1 MERILNFEPKK
12 VFTYF
17 EDLTRIPRGSGNE
30 KEVSDYLVEFAKT
43 NNLEYIQDEYMNVI
57 IKKPATPSYES
68 LPAVILQGHMDMV
81 NEKNND
87 KVHDFDKDPLT
98 LKIVGDDIY
107 ADETTLGADN
117 GIAVAMAMSILA
129 SSDVAHPALEA
140 VFTVEE
146 ETGLVGAL
154 KLDGSKLDGKY
165 LINIDSE
172 EEGELLVSCAGGSRI
187 KLILPVSYTDVDSNR
202 VDLKVSVKGL
212 YGGHSG
218 MDIIK
223 GRGNAN
229 KLIGRILD
237 SMITEGINFELFN
250 VNGGSKMNAIPR
262 EADAVIAVNSS
273 DKAKVEALIS
283 KWNDILKNELRGKDD
298 NVQVVVSE
306 IKQDSTKVFDE
317 NSKLTAIATL
327 MMIPNGIM
335 SMSHAIE
342 NLVESSVNLGVLTTT
357 DSSVSF
363 ECAPRSSVGSLKE
376 AIRNQY
382 KALAYLVG
390 AELVTDSDYPEW
402 QYNPDSKLRTHFE
415 KVYKDMYNKDSKVV
429 AIHAGVECGLFKEKL
444 PELDMISIGPNMA
457 DVHTPNE
464 HVSISSIQRTYSY
477 LLEVLKRFNEIER

>member
-1 MERILNFEPKK
+1 MKRVLNFEPTK
-12 VFTYF
+12 VFSYF

-43 NNLEYIQDEYMNVI
+43 NNLEFIQDEYMNVV
-57 IKKPATPSYES
+57 IKKPATKGYES

-87 KVHDFDKDPLT
+87 KIHDFDKDPLT
-98 LKIVGDDIY
+98 LKIDGDNIY

-117 GIAVAMAMSILA
+117 GIAVAMAMSVLA
-129 SSDVAHPALEA
+129 STDISHPALEA
-140 VFTVEE
+140 VITVEE

-154 KLDGSKLDGKY
+154 KLDGSLLKGKY

-172 EEGELLVSCAGGSRI
+172 EEGKLLVSCAGGSRI
-187 KLILPVSYTDVDSNR
+187 KLILPISFTNVDNNR
-202 VDLKVSVKGL
+202 TDLKISVKNL

-218 MDIIK
+218 LDIIK

-237 SMITEGINFELFN
+237 DLLDELSFELFN
-250 VNGGSKMNAIPR
+250 INGGSKMNAIPR
-262 EADAVIAVNSS
+262 EADAVIAINTS
-273 DKAKVEALIS
+273 DKKKVEALIE

-298 NVQVVVSE
+298 KVQVIVSE
-306 IKQDSTKVFDE
+306 IKQDSTIVFDE
-317 NSKLTAIATL
+317 QSKLTAISTL
-327 MMIPNGIM
+327 IMFPNGIM

-342 NLVESSVNLGVLTTT
+342 GLVESSVNLGVLSTTET
-357 DSSVSF
+357 SVTF
-363 ECAPRSSVGSLKE
+363 ECAPRSSIGSLKQ
-376 AIRNQY
+376 AINNQFTS
-382 KALAYLVG
+382 LAYLVG
-390 AELVTDSDYPEW
+390 AELVIDSDYPEW
-402 QYNPDSKLRTHFE
+402 QYNPDSNLRTHFE
-415 KVYKDMYNKDSKVV
+415 KVYKDMFKKDSEVV

-444 PELDMISIGPNMA
+444 PELDMISIGPDMA

-477 LLEVLKRFNEIER
+477 LVEVLNRFNEIKK

>member
-1 MERILNFEPKK
+1 MKRVLNFEPTK
-12 VFTYF
+12 VFSYF

-43 NNLEYIQDEYMNVI
+43 NNLEFIQDEYMNVV
-57 IKKPATPSYES
+57 IKKPATKGYES

-87 KVHDFDKDPLT
+87 KIHDFDKDPLT
-98 LKIVGDDIY
+98 LKIDGDSIY

-117 GIAVAMAMSILA
+117 GIAVAMAMSVLA
-129 SSDVAHPALEA
+129 STDISHPALEA
-140 VFTVEE
+140 VITVEE

-154 KLDGSKLDGKY
+154 KLDGSLLKGKY

-172 EEGELLVSCAGGSRI
+172 EEGKLLVSCAGGSRI
-187 KLILPVSYTDVDSNR
+187 KLILPISFTNVDNNR
-202 VDLKVSVKGL
+202 TDLKISVKNL

-218 MDIIK
+218 LDIIK

-237 SMITEGINFELFN
+237 DLLDELSFELFN

-262 EADAVIAVNSS
+262 EADAVIAINTS
-273 DKAKVEALIS
+273 DKKKVEDLIE

-298 NVQVVVSE
+298 KVQVIVSE
-306 IKQDSTKVFDE
+306 IKQDSTIVFDE
-317 NSKLTAIATL
+317 QSKLTAISTL
-327 MMIPNGIM
+327 IMFPNGIM

-342 NLVESSVNLGVLTTT
+342 GLVESSVNLGVLSTTET
-357 DSSVSF
+357 SVTF
-363 ECAPRSSVGSLKE
+363 ECAPRSSIGSLKQ
-376 AIRNQY
+376 AINNQFTS
-382 KALAYLVG
+382 LAYLVG
-390 AELVTDSDYPEW
+390 AELVIDSDYPEW
-402 QYNPDSKLRTHFE
+402 QYNPDSNLRTHFE
-415 KVYKDMYNKDSKVV
+415 KVYKDMFKKDSEVV

-444 PELDMISIGPNMA
+444 PDLDMISIGPDMA

-477 LLEVLKRFNEIER
+477 LVEVLNRFNEIKK

>member
-1 MERILNFEPKK
+1 MKRVLNFEPTK
-12 VFTYF
+12 VFSYF

-30 KEVSDYLVEFAKT
+30 KEVSNYLVEFAKT
-43 NNLEYIQDEYMNVI
+43 NNLEFIQDEYMNVV
-57 IKKPATPSYES
+57 IKKPATKGYES

-87 KVHDFDKDPLT
+87 KIHDFDKDPLT
-98 LKIVGDDIY
+98 LKIDGDNIY

-117 GIAVAMAMSILA
+117 GIAVAMAMSVLA
-129 SSDVAHPALEA
+129 STDISHPALEA
-140 VFTVEE
+140 VITVEE

-154 KLDGSKLDGKY
+154 KLDGSLLKGKY

-172 EEGELLVSCAGGSRI
+172 EEGKLLVSCAGGSRI
-187 KLILPVSYTDVDSNR
+187 KLILPISFTNVDNNR
-202 VDLKVSVKGL
+202 TDLKISVKNL

-218 MDIIK
+218 LDIIK

-237 SMITEGINFELFN
+237 DLLDELSFELFN

-262 EADAVIAVNSS
+262 EADAVIAINTS
-273 DKAKVEALIS
+273 DKKKVEDLIE

-298 NVQVVVSE
+298 KVQVIVSE
-306 IKQDSTKVFDE
+306 IKQDSTIVFDE
-317 NSKLTAIATL
+317 QSKLTAISTL
-327 MMIPNGIM
+327 IMFPNGIM

-342 NLVESSVNLGVLTTT
+342 GLVESSVNLGVLSTTET
-357 DSSVSF
+357 SVTF
-363 ECAPRSSVGSLKE
+363 ECAPRSSIGSLKQ
-376 AIRNQY
+376 AINNQFTS
-382 KALAYLVG
+382 LAYLVG
-390 AELVTDSDYPEW
+390 AELVIDSDYPEW
-402 QYNPDSKLRTHFE
+402 QYNPDSNLRTHFE
-415 KVYKDMYNKDSKVV
+415 KVYKDMFKKDSEVV

-444 PELDMISIGPNMA
+444 PDLDMISIGPDMA

-477 LLEVLKRFNEIER
+477 LVEVLNRFNEIKK

>member
-1 MERILNFEPKK
+1 MKRVLNFEPTK
-12 VFTYF
+12 VFSYF

-43 NNLEYIQDEYMNVI
+43 NNLEFIQDEYMNVV
-57 IKKPATPSYES
+57 IKKPATKGYES

-87 KVHDFDKDPLT
+87 KIHDFDKDPLT
-98 LKIVGDDIY
+98 LKIDGDNIY

-117 GIAVAMAMSILA
+117 GIAVAMAMSVLA
-129 SSDVAHPALEA
+129 STDISHPALEA
-140 VFTVEE
+140 VITVEE

-154 KLDGSKLDGKY
+154 KLDGSLLKGKY

-172 EEGELLVSCAGGSRI
+172 EEGKLLVSCAGGSRI
-187 KLILPVSYTDVDSNR
+187 KLILPISFTNVDNNR
-202 VDLKVSVKGL
+202 TDLKISVKNL

-218 MDIIK
+218 LDIIK

-237 SMITEGINFELFN
+237 DLLDELSFELFN

-262 EADAVIAVNSS
+262 EADAVIAINTS
-273 DKAKVEALIS
+273 DKKKVEDLIE

-298 NVQVVVSE
+298 KVQVIVSE
-306 IKQDSTKVFDE
+306 IKQDSTIVFDE
-317 NSKLTAIATL
+317 QSKLTAISTL
-327 MMIPNGIM
+327 IMFPNGIM

-342 NLVESSVNLGVLTTT
+342 GLVESSVNLGVLSTTET
-357 DSSVSF
+357 SVTF
-363 ECAPRSSVGSLKE
+363 ECAPRSSIGSLKQ
-376 AIRNQY
+376 AINNQFTS
-382 KALAYLVG
+382 LAYLVG
-390 AELVTDSDYPEW
+390 AELVIDSDYPEW
-402 QYNPDSKLRTHFE
+402 QYNPDSNLRTHFE
-415 KVYKDMYNKDSKVV
+415 KVYKDMFKKDSEVV

-444 PELDMISIGPNMA
+444 PDLDMISIGPDMA

-477 LLEVLKRFNEIER
+477 LVEVLNRFNEIKK

>member
-1 MERILNFEPKK
+1 MKRVLNFEPTK
-12 VFTYF
+12 VFSYF

-43 NNLEYIQDEYMNVI
+43 NNLEFIQDEYMNVV
-57 IKKPATPSYES
+57 IKKPATKGYES

-87 KVHDFDKDPLT
+87 KIHDFDKDPLT
-98 LKIVGDDIY
+98 LKIDGDNIY

-117 GIAVAMAMSILA
+117 GIAVAMAMSVLA
-129 SSDVAHPALEA
+129 STDISHPALEA
-140 VFTVEE
+140 VITVEE

-154 KLDGSKLDGKY
+154 KLDGSLLKGKY

-172 EEGELLVSCAGGSRI
+172 EEGKLLVSCAGGSRI
-187 KLILPVSYTDVDSNR
+187 KLILPISFTNVDNNR
-202 VDLKVSVKGL
+202 TDLKISVKNL

-218 MDIIK
+218 LDIIK

-237 SMITEGINFELFN
+237 DLLDELSFELFN
-250 VNGGSKMNAIPR
+250 INGGSKMNAIPR
-262 EADAVIAVNSS
+262 EADAVIAINTS
-273 DKAKVEALIS
+273 DKKKVEDLIE

-298 NVQVVVSE
+298 KVQVIVSE
-306 IKQDSTKVFDE
+306 IKQDSTIVFDE
-317 NSKLTAIATL
+317 QSKLTAISTL
-327 MMIPNGIM
+327 IMFPNGIM

-342 NLVESSVNLGVLTTT
+342 GLVESSVNLGVLSTTET
-357 DSSVSF
+357 SVTF
-363 ECAPRSSVGSLKE
+363 ECAPRSSIGSLKQ
-376 AIRNQY
+376 AINNQFTS
-382 KALAYLVG
+382 LAYLVG
-390 AELVTDSDYPEW
+390 AELVIDSDYPEW
-402 QYNPDSKLRTHFE
+402 QYNPDSNLRTHFE
-415 KVYKDMYNKDSKVV
+415 KVYKDMFKKDSEVV

-444 PELDMISIGPNMA
+444 PDLDMISIGPDMA

-477 LLEVLKRFNEIER
+477 LVEVLNRFNEIKK

>member
-30 KEVSDYLVEFAKT
+30 KEVSDYLVEFAKA
-43 NNLEYIQDEYMNVI
+43 NNLEFIQDEYMNVV
-57 IKKPATPSYES
+57 IKKPATKGYES

-87 KVHDFDKDPLT
+87 KIHDFDKDPLT
-98 LKIVGDDIY
+98 LKIDGDNIY

-117 GIAVAMAMSILA
+117 GIAVAMAMSVLA
-129 SSDVAHPALEA
+129 STDISHPALEA
-140 VFTVEE
+140 VITVEE

-154 KLDGSKLDGKY
+154 KLDGSLLKGKY

-172 EEGELLVSCAGGSRI
+172 EEGKLLVSCAGGSRI
-187 KLILPVSYTDVDSNR
+187 KLILPISFTNVDNNR
-202 VDLKVSVKGL
+202 TDLKISVKNL

-218 MDIIK
+218 LDIIK

-237 SMITEGINFELFN
+237 DLLDELSFELFN

-262 EADAVIAVNSS
+262 EADAVIAINTS
-273 DKAKVEALIS
+273 DKKKVEDLIE

-298 NVQVVVSE
+298 KVQVIVSE
-306 IKQDSTKVFDE
+306 IKQDSTIVFDE
-317 NSKLTAIATL
+317 QSKLTAISTL
-327 MMIPNGIM
+327 IMFPNGIM

-342 NLVESSVNLGVLTTT
+342 GLVESSVNLGVLSTTET
-357 DSSVSF
+357 SVTF
-363 ECAPRSSVGSLKE
+363 ECAPRSSIGSLKQ
-376 AIRNQY
+376 AINNQFTS
-382 KALAYLVG
+382 LAYLVG
-390 AELVTDSDYPEW
+390 AELVIDSDYPEW
-402 QYNPDSKLRTHFE
+402 QYNPDSNLRTHFE
-415 KVYKDMYNKDSKVV
+415 KVYKDMFKKDSEVV

-444 PELDMISIGPNMA
+444 PDLDMISIGPDMA

-477 LLEVLKRFNEIER
+477 LVEVLNRFNEIKK

>member
-1 MERILNFEPKK
+1 MKRVLNFEPTK
-12 VFTYF
+12 VFSYF

-43 NNLEYIQDEYMNVI
+43 NNLEFIQDEYMNVV
-57 IKKPATPSYES
+57 IKKPATKGYES

-87 KVHDFDKDPLT
+87 KIHDFDKDPLT
-98 LKIVGDDIY
+98 LKIDGDSIY

-117 GIAVAMAMSILA
+117 GIAVAMAMSVLA
-129 SSDVAHPALEA
+129 STDISHPALEA
-140 VFTVEE
+140 VITVEE

-154 KLDGSKLDGKY
+154 KLDGSLLKGKY

-172 EEGELLVSCAGGSRI
+172 EEGKLLVSCAGGSRI
-187 KLILPVSYTDVDSNR
+187 KLILPISFTNVDNNR
-202 VDLKVSVKGL
+202 TDLKISVKNL

-218 MDIIK
+218 LDIIK

-237 SMITEGINFELFN
+237 DLLDELSFELFN
-250 VNGGSKMNAIPR
+250 INGGSKMNAIPR
-262 EADAVIAVNSS
+262 EADAVIAINTS
-273 DKAKVEALIS
+273 DKKKVEDLIE

-298 NVQVVVSE
+298 KVQVIVSE
-306 IKQDSTKVFDE
+306 IKQDSTIVFDE
-317 NSKLTAIATL
+317 QSKLTAISTL
-327 MMIPNGIM
+327 IMFPNGIM

-342 NLVESSVNLGVLTTT
+342 GLVESSVNLGVLSTTET
-357 DSSVSF
+357 SVTF
-363 ECAPRSSVGSLKE
+363 ECAPRSSIGSLKQ
-376 AIRNQY
+376 AINNQFTS
-382 KALAYLVG
+382 LAYLVG
-390 AELVTDSDYPEW
+390 AELVIDSDYPEW
-402 QYNPDSKLRTHFE
+402 QYNPDSNLRTHFE
-415 KVYKDMYNKDSKVV
+415 KVYKDMFKKDSEVV

-444 PELDMISIGPNMA
+444 PDLDMISIGPDMA

-477 LLEVLKRFNEIER
+477 LVEVLNRFNEIKK

>member
-1 MERILNFEPKK
+1 MKRVLNFEPTK
-12 VFTYF
+12 VFSYF

-30 KEVSDYLVEFAKT
+30 KEVSNYLVEFAKT
-43 NNLEYIQDEYMNVI
+43 NNLEFIQDEYMNVV
-57 IKKPATPSYES
+57 IKKPATKGYES

-87 KVHDFDKDPLT
+87 KIHDFDKDPLT
-98 LKIVGDDIY
+98 LKIDGDNIY

-117 GIAVAMAMSILA
+117 GIAVAMAMAVLA
-129 SSDVAHPALEA
+129 STDISHPALEA
-140 VFTVEE
+140 VITVEE

-154 KLDGSKLDGKY
+154 KLDGSLLKGKY

-172 EEGELLVSCAGGSRI
+172 EEGKLLVSCAGGSRI
-187 KLILPVSYTDVDSNR
+187 KLILPISFTNVDNNR
-202 VDLKVSVKGL
+202 TDLKISVKNL

-218 MDIIK
+218 LDIIK

-237 SMITEGINFELFN
+237 DLLDELSFELFN

-262 EADAVIAVNSS
+262 EADAVIAINTS
-273 DKAKVEALIS
+273 DKKKVEDLIE

-298 NVQVVVSE
+298 KVQVIVSE
-306 IKQDSTKVFDE
+306 IKQDSTIVFDE
-317 NSKLTAIATL
+317 QSKLTAISTL
-327 MMIPNGIM
+327 IMFPNGIM

-342 NLVESSVNLGVLTTT
+342 GLVESSVNLGVLSTTET
-357 DSSVSF
+357 SVTF
-363 ECAPRSSVGSLKE
+363 ECAPRSSIGSLKQ
-376 AIRNQY
+376 AINNQFTS
-382 KALAYLVG
+382 LAYLVG
-390 AELVTDSDYPEW
+390 AELVIDSDYPEW
-402 QYNPDSKLRTHFE
+402 QYNPDSNLRTHFE
-415 KVYKDMYNKDSKVV
+415 KVYKDMFKKDSEVV

-444 PELDMISIGPNMA
+444 PDLDMISIGPDMA

-477 LLEVLKRFNEIER
+477 LVEVLNRFNEIKK

>member
-1 MERILNFEPKK
+1 MERVLNFEPKK

-30 KEVSDYLVEFAKT
+30 KEVSDYLVNFAKSY
-43 NNLEYIQDEYMNVI
+43 NLECIQDEYMNII
-57 IKKPATPSYES
+57 IKKPATSGYEN
-68 LPAVILQGHMDMV
+68 LPTVILQGHMDMV

-107 ADETTLGADN
+107 ADDTTLGADN

-129 SSDVAHPALEA
+129 SSDIPHPALEA

-154 KLDGSKLDGKY
+154 KLDGAHLNGKY

-187 KLILPVSYTDVDSNR
+187 KLILPITYTQVNSAN
-202 VDLKVSVKGL
+202 VTLKISVKGL

-229 KLIGRILD
+229 KIIGRILD
-237 SMITEGINFELFN
+237 AMITDEINFELLS

-262 EADAVIAVNSS
+262 EADAVIAVNPSEKPKIK
-273 DKAKVEALIS
+273 DLVS

-298 NVQVVVSE
+298 KVQVIASE
-306 IKQDSTKVFDE
+306 IKQEDTKVFDKK
-317 NSKLTAIATL
+317 SKLNTIYTL

-335 SMSHAIE
+335 SMSHDIE
-342 NLVESSVNLGVLTTT
+342 NLVESSVNMGVLTTT
-357 DSSVSF
+357 ESF
-363 ECAPRSSVGSLKE
+363 VCFESCPRSSVGSLKE
-376 AIRNQY
+376 AIKNQY
-382 KALAYLVG
+382 SALASLTGAQLV
-390 AELVTDSDYPEW
+390 VDSDYPEW

-415 KVYKDMYNKDSKVV
+415 KVYKDMYGKDSKVV

-464 HVSISSIQRTYSY
+464 HISISSIQRTYGY
-477 LLEVLKRFNEIER
+477 LLEVLRRFNEI